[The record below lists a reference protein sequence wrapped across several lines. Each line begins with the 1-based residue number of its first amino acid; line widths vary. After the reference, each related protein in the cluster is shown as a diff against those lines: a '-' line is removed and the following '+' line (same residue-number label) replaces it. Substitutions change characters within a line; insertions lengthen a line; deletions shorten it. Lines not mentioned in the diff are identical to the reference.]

1 MSRSNR
7 MFLFPLGRTFATPA
21 AHRALECAGALPF
34 ALLVR
39 HQCGDWGVLDA
50 EDRAANDRAVI
61 NGTRILSAYVTGNE
75 KIYVITEADRSST
88 TILLASEY

>member
-1 MSRSNR
+1 MIRNSRTP
-7 MFLFPLGRTFATPA
+7 LFSLGHTFATPA
-21 AHRALECAGALPF
+21 ALRALECAGALPF

-39 HQCGDWGVLDA
+39 HQCGDWGELDA

-61 NGTRILSAYVTGNE
+61 DGTRILSAYVIGNE

-88 TILLASEY
+88 TVLLASEY